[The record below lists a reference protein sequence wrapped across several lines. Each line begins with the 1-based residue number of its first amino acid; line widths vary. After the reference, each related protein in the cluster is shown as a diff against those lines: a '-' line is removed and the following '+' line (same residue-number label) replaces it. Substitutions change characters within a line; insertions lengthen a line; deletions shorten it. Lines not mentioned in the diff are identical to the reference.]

1 MGNNAKK
8 KVRSLPPLGK
18 ESKSRGKKKPEGLD
32 VQIPD
37 RQRLIGSPAPQSMR
51 NKIRQQKTF
60 KKSSSSSEFPTIT
73 LSACEDD
80 SDDEYDDD
88 EGLVQK
94 DSFIDVGQVGGG
106 LRSRTSSASNLS
118 ISSIGSL
125 VDLHRSMSARS
136 GLTPPPRFLS
146 MKNDQGNQVVS
157 ELTQLGS
164 EDGPERTEGEHTDNK
179 PRSGR
184 HTSRRRNSNLPSLAR
199 SPSRSSGSGSLASSL
214 GHGGA
219 LPTKYSPLE
228 PIKSAGGQGHR
239 GHKEHRRIGRRRRS
253 RSSS

>member
-1 MGNNAKK
+1 MGNNTKK

-18 ESKSRGKKKPEGLD
+18 ESKSKGKKKPEGLD

-80 SDDEYDDD
+80 SDDDSDDD
-88 EGLVQK
+88 GGLVQK

-164 EDGPERTEGEHTDNK
+164 EDAPDSLEKPEPERK

-184 HTSRRRNSNLPSLAR
+184 HLSRRRSSNLPSLTR
-199 SPSRSSGSGSLASSL
+199 SPSRASNSSSLASSL
-214 GHGGA
+214 GHGTK
-219 LPTKYSPLE
+219 LPTKYSPLD
-228 PIKSAGGQGHR
+228 PIKSGGQGHR
-239 GHKEHRRIGRRRRS
+239 HKEHRRIGRRRRS